1 MKRRFQGV
9 VAAAAIVLLAVPGGA
24 QNFSDSY
31 SFLKAVKERDV
42 TKATDL
48 ITTPGSVVVNAKERA
63 TGEAAVHIVTRGRD
77 LSWLSFLVG
86 KGAKVDAQTNDGL
99 TPLAIATQIGWVEG
113 VQYLLSRRA
122 SVDLANKRGET
133 PLIIAVQNRDVVNV
147 RQLLAMGADP
157 KKPDRVTGYS
167 AIDFAKRDNRSQAI
181 LRMLETSTPT
191 KAAAGPNP

>member
-1 MKRRFQGV
+1 MKRHVQAL
-9 VAAAAIVLLAVPGGA
+9 VAAAAVALLAVPAGA

-31 SFLKAVKERDV
+31 TFLKAVKDRDA
-42 TKATDL
+42 TKVTDL
-48 ITTPGSVVVNAKERA
+48 ITAPGSVVINTKERA
-63 TGEAAVHIVTRGRD
+63 SGEAAVHIVTRGRD

-86 KGAKVDAQTNDGL
+86 KGAKVDAQTNEGL
-99 TPLAIATQIGWVEG
+99 TPLAIATQIGWAEG

-133 PLIIAVQNRDVVNV
+133 PLIIAVQNRDVANV
-147 RQLLAMGADP
+147 RQLLAKGADP

-181 LRMLETSTPT
+181 LKMLETSTPT